1 MNFKTLQT
9 IAITTAAA
17 VTLSACAANATTASP
32 APAPAPVSG
41 AKVAAVS
48 SGSSTVAQAKTLQ
61 DDAKIS
67 LTGKLVRH
75 VGDEKFELQDRTGSI
90 IVEIDDDYYR
100 SPQELVGKTV
110 TVHGEVDRDSRK
122 LEIDANHVQLH

>member
-1 MNFKTLQT
+1 MNFQKLQT

-32 APAPAPVSG
+32 TPAPVSG
-41 AKVAAVS
+41 AKAAAVS
-48 SGSSTVAQAKTLQ
+48 SGNATVAQAKTLQ
-61 DDAKIS
+61 DDAKVS

-75 VGDEKFELQDRTGSI
+75 VGGEKFELQDRTGSV

-110 TVHGEVDRDSRK
+110 TVHGEVDRDTRK
-122 LEIDANHVQLH
+122 FEIDVDHVQVH

>member
-17 VTLSACAANATTASP
+17 ATLSACAANATSA
-32 APAPAPVSG
+32 APAPASA
-41 AKVAAVS
+41 AKAAAVN

>member
-1 MNFKTLQT
+1 MNFQKLQT
-9 IAITTAAA
+9 IAITAAAA

-32 APAPAPVSG
+32 APVSG
-41 AKVAAVS
+41 AKAAAVS
-48 SGSSTVAQAKTLQ
+48 SGNATVAQAKTLQ
-61 DDAKIS
+61 DDAKVS

-75 VGDEKFELQDRTGSI
+75 VGGEKFELQDRTGSV

-110 TVHGEVDRDSRK
+110 TVHGEVDRDTRK
-122 LEIDANHVQLH
+122 FEIDVDHVQLH